1 MAIEPIIKGVIARNC
16 DPEGCSKAVLK
27 QINFVKE
34 QPTPAYTPK
43 RVLIIGASSGFG
55 LATRIAAA
63 FGAGADTIGV
73 SFERSPSETGC
84 GTAGW
89 YNNLAFCE
97 TAGKDELIAHNIVGD
112 AFSPAIRQHVVNTI
126 KERFEGKVD
135 LVVYSLA
142 TGIRPDHQ
150 TGELVRSAIKPT
162 GQKYQ
167 GMTLDLEHETLHP
180 VTLEPASQ
188 KEINDTVKVMGGE
201 DWHEWINLLADKKLL
216 AKDVKTLAY
225 SYIGPEIT
233 HELYHQGT
241 LGFAKQDL
249 QRHAAKINDLLKP
262 FSGEARVAVCKAL
275 VTKASVFIPGF
286 GPYIMALYKVM
297 KELNLHEGCIEQMQR
312 MFSEKLKPFGNSVV
326 DSENLIRMDDWELK
340 PEVQNNVRQLLEQMT
355 EDNFKSLLDFDGLK
369 SEFLELNGF
378 FRETLSSSR

>member
-1 MAIEPIIKGVIARNC
+1 MAIEPVIQGVIARNC
-16 DPEGCSKAVLK
+16 DPEGCSEAVLQ
-27 QINFVKE
+27 QIEFVKK
-34 QPTPAYTPK
+34 QPAPAYTPK

-55 LATRIAAA
+55 LATRIVSA

-73 SFERSPSETGC
+73 SFERSPSEKGC

-89 YNNLAFCE
+89 HNNLAFCE
-97 TAGKDELIAHNIVGD
+97 AAKQEGLIAENIVGD

-142 TGIRPDHQ
+142 AGIRLDHK

-162 GQKYQ
+162 GRKYQ
-167 GMTLDLEHETLHP
+167 GFTLDLEHEALHS

-201 DWHEWINLLADKKLL
+201 DWHEWIDLLASKKLL
-216 AKDVKTLAY
+216 TKDVKTLAY

-249 QRHAAKINDLLKP
+249 QRHASKIHDSLKP
-262 FSGEARVAVCKAL
+262 FNGEARVAVCKAL

-286 GPYIMALYKVM
+286 GPYIMALYKAM
-297 KELNLHEGCIEQMQR
+297 KEQGLHEGCIEQIQR
-312 MFSEKLKPFGNSVV
+312 MFIEKLTISNASVI
-326 DSENLIRMDDWELK
+326 DSDRLIRMDDWELK
-340 PEVQNNVRQLLEQMT
+340 PEIQSKVSQLLDQTT
-355 EDNFKSLLDFDGLK
+355 EDNFKTMLDFDGLK
-369 SEFLELNGF
+369 SEFLTLNGF
-378 FRETLSSSR
+378 LR